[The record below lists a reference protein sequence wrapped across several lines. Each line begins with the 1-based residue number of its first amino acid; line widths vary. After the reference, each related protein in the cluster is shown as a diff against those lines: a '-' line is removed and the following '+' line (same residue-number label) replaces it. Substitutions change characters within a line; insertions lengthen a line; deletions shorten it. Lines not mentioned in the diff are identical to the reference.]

1 VTFNPKLIY
10 FVIDPQLNKIS
21 NQVPNKPKNVI
32 MMISDGLGPASVSF
46 ARTYYQYVNNKPYDH
61 QLPLDKL
68 HVGQSRTRSSSTL
81 VTDSA
86 AGATAF
92 SCNLKTYNGAVGG
105 NNIYKTWFICIL
117 IT

>member
-1 VTFNPKLIY
+1 ML
-10 FVIDPQLNKIS
+10 
-21 NQVPNKPKNVI
+21 
-32 MMISDGLGPASVSF
+32 ISDGLGPASVSF
-46 ARTYYQYVNNKPYDH
+46 ARSYYQYTNDKPYDY
-61 QLPLDKL
+61 QMPLDTI

-105 NNIYKTWFICIL
+105 KQFLSVSLFSKSSSSGSSPKPMRYST
-117 IT
+117 

>member
-1 VTFNPKLIY
+1 
-10 FVIDPQLNKIS
+10 
-21 NQVPNKPKNVI
+21 

-46 ARTYYQYVNNKPYDH
+46 ARTYDQYINQKPYDYKT
-61 QLPLDKL
+61 PLDSI

-92 SCNLKTYNGAVGG
+92 SCGLKTYNGAVGG
-105 NNIYKTWFICIL
+105 MCVVCRWVMY
-117 IT
+117 